1 MRKFLVVMDDSPEF
15 LNAMRFAAIR
25 AKKTGGA
32 VVILGVVAPE
42 EFQHWI
48 GVGETMRAEARE
60 WIEEHFEVF
69 RRWMVSEEGI
79 EPELAIREGEKATE
93 VLAAIA
99 EDPEV
104 GVLVLCA
111 GATGEGPG
119 PLVAHLVDAKPK
131 ACPYQSRLYRAAGP
145 KSRLSPFLELGNFG
159 DLSVFD
165 QRQDHKPNWA
175 AKLMQIE
182 YGQPLFNQRI

>member
-32 VVILGVVAPE
+32 VVILGIVAPE

-48 GVGETMRAEARE
+48 GVGEAMRAEARE
-60 WIEEHFEVF
+60 RIEEHFKVF
-69 RRWMVSEEGI
+69 HRWMISKEGM
-79 EPELAIREGEKATE
+79 EPELVIREGEKATE
-93 VLAAIA
+93 VLAQID

-104 GVLVLCA
+104 GILVLGA

-119 PLVAHLVDAKPK
+119 PLVTELVARQTADM
-131 ACPYQSRLYRAAGP
+131 
-145 KSRLSPFLELGNFG
+145 
-159 DLSVFD
+159 SVPIVVVPGGLTKD
-165 QRQDHKPNWA
+165 
-175 AKLMQIE
+175 
-182 YGQPLFNQRI
+182 RIIAVS

>member
-32 VVILGVVAPE
+32 VVILGIVAPE

-48 GVGETMRAEARE
+48 GVGEAMRAEARE
-60 WIEEHFEVF
+60 RIEEHFKVF
-69 RRWMVSEEGI
+69 HRWMVSKEGM
-79 EPELAIREGEKATE
+79 EPELVIREGEKATE

-104 GVLVLCA
+104 GVLVLGA

-119 PLVAHLVDAKPK
+119 PLVTHLVAR
-131 ACPYQSRLYRAAGP
+131 QTESM
-145 KSRLSPFLELGNFG
+145 
-159 DLSVFD
+159 SVPITVVPGGLTKD
-165 QRQDHKPNWA
+165 QIIA
-175 AKLMQIE
+175 VA
-182 YGQPLFNQRI
+182 